1 MNIYVSNLSF
11 EVENDD
17 LRSYFEEYGE
27 VTAAKII
34 TDRLTNKSRGFGFVE
49 MTDDNAGNEAIEKL
63 NGAVVAG
70 RAMNVAIAKPKEP
83 NRTSNSWR

>member
-11 EVENDD
+11 EVANED

-27 VTAAKII
+27 VSSAKII

-49 MTDDNAGNEAIEKL
+49 MTDDAAAEQAIAEL

-70 RAMNVAIAKPKEP
+70 RAMNVAVAKPKENTRP
-83 NRTSNSWR
+83 TNSWR